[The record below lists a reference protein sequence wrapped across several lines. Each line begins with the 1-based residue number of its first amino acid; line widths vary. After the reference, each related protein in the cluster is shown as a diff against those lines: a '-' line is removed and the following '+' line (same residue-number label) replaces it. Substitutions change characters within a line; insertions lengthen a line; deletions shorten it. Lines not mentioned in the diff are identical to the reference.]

1 LVELLVVIAIIG
13 VLIALL
19 LPAIQAA
26 REAARRMQCANALKQ
41 IGIGFHNFHDTQR
54 GILPVSLQKNRPGG
68 FILLFPYVEQTAAYQ
83 LIESKTNK
91 FAQDMN
97 EDFWGQKAT
106 STRKL
111 TEEEITQLFS
121 IPIYRCP
128 TRRTPGTRN
137 GIYSGTYGD
146 GIISS
151 ACGASGPR
159 GDYAVVAYVDRS
171 ISTAE
176 WSRETGDPTSTACL
190 FELRS
195 AMRPALIR
203 SGSTANWTPRDTLAW
218 LSDGTTNTIILGE
231 KHIHPDNFQKWDGVT
246 STTGSSE
253 PNGYSQDCAYS
264 HSCSFSFGDA
274 WLARAFHIRH
284 TLECF
289 GISRPYENK
298 AVDQDRAGFGSW
310 HPGICPFLLGDGAVF
325 PINVTAPVG
334 THADKLLL
342 LRLSDVQDGGTIS
355 LND

>member
-13 VLIALL
+13 ALIAIL

-26 REAARRMQCANALKQ
+26 REAARRMQCANQLKQ
-41 IGIGFHNFHDTQR
+41 IGIGFHNFHDTQQ
-54 GILPVSLQKNRPGG
+54 GILPVSLRINRAGG
-68 FILLFPYVEQTAAYQ
+68 FVLLFPYVEQTAAYQ

-91 FAQDMN
+91 FDQDMN
-97 EDFWGQKAT
+97 EDFWGHKTT

-128 TRRTPGTRN
+128 TRRATGARDGVYT
-137 GIYSGTYGD
+137 GTYGD
-146 GIISS
+146 GTTGTN
-151 ACGASGPR
+151 ACGPR
-159 GDYAVVAYVDRS
+159 GDYAVVAYVDRT
-171 ISTAE
+171 ISAAQ
-176 WSRETGDPTSTACL
+176 WSRETGNPTDINCL

-195 AMRPALIR
+195 AMRPALLR
-203 SGSTANWTPRDTLAW
+203 SGSTSWANWTPRDTMAW

-253 PNGYSQDCAYS
+253 PNGYSQDCAYT
-264 HSCSFSFGDA
+264 HPCNFNFGDA
-274 WLARAFHIRH
+274 WLARAFHLRG
-284 TLECF
+284 TLECV
-289 GISRPYENK
+289 GISRPYDNK
-298 AVDQDRAGFGSW
+298 AVDQDRASFGSW

-325 PINVTAPVG
+325 PINVAAPVG
-334 THADKLLL
+334 THDNKLLL